1 MMEKKFWDSHHLS
14 EDERA
19 GYIILDSI
27 DLNSVLGKFKGKELW
42 DVEEYLE
49 TEYKLENGNP
59 LFNAIAEYGFY
70 YYIK

>member
-1 MMEKKFWDSHHLS
+1 
-14 EDERA
+14 
-19 GYIILDSI
+19 
-27 DLNSVLGKFKGKELW
+27 LNSVLGKFKGKELW